1 MKLYF
6 TEEKKNLFIKTTV
19 WNCIVD
25 IFKEKKNLDISDFL
39 ISIKIS
45 QKKIFIKTNKPI
57 LNSEIILF
65 SEEIISKIKQKL
77 EKQEIIFDFEL
88 KYL

>member
-1 MKLYF
+1 MKLYL
-6 TEEKKNLFIKTTV
+6 TDEKKELFIKTTL
-19 WNCIVD
+19 WNVIVD
-25 IFKEKKNLDISDFL
+25 IFKEKKEIDISSFL

-45 QKKIFIKTNKPI
+45 WKKIFIKTNKPI
-57 LNSEIILF
+57 LNAEIILF
-65 SEEIISKIKQKL
+65 SDEIKEKVRKKL

>member
-1 MKLYF
+1 MKLYL
-6 TEEKKNLFIKTTV
+6 TDEKKELFIKTTL
-19 WNCIVD
+19 WNVIVE
-25 IFKEKKNLDISDFL
+25 IFKEKKEIDISSFL

-45 QKKIFIKTNKPI
+45 GKKIFIKTNKPI
-57 LNSEIILF
+57 LNAEIILF
-65 SEEIISKIKQKL
+65 SDEIEEKVRKKL